1 MAWLNS
7 NLRLGDIAL
16 IRPGLPFRTRI
27 ESEADG
33 EVAVIQARDLRD
45 DGNVSVEG
53 AARLRSLP
61 GSPKDGFLKPHDV
74 LLQPRGTRFP
84 VAKFE
89 PTVFPAVAAA
99 PIFTLR
105 ADTSRVLPEFLV
117 AVLMSPATQA
127 ALHQS
132 AVGTYVPQV
141 PRQAIENLRI
151 ELPDLPS
158 QVKLADLARLA
169 RREREMMGRLRDAR
183 ARLFDLAVREAAKK
197 ARKRA
202 NASGPEPVPSVR

>member
-1 MAWLNS
+1 MPWLHS
-7 NLRLGDIAL
+7 NLKLGDIAL
-16 IRPGLPFRTRI
+16 IRPGLPFRSRV

-33 EVAVIQARDLRD
+33 DVAVIQARDLRD
-45 DGNVSVEG
+45 DGIVSIEG
-53 AARLRSLP
+53 AARLRFLP
-61 GSPKDGFLKPHDV
+61 ASPKDGFLKPRDV
-74 LLQPRGTRFP
+74 VLQPRGTRFP
-84 VAKFE
+84 AAIFE
-89 PTVFPAVAAA
+89 PTAFPAVAAA
-99 PIFTLR
+99 PIYMLR

-127 ALHQS
+127 VLRQS

-141 PRQAIENLRI
+141 PRRAIENLQI

-183 ARLFDLAVREAAKK
+183 ARLFDLAVREVAKK

>member
-16 IRPGLPFRTRI
+16 IRPGLPFRSRI
-27 ESEADG
+27 ENEVDG
-33 EVAVIQARDLRD
+33 DVAVIQARDLRD
-45 DGNVSVEG
+45 DGNVSAEG
-53 AARLRSLP
+53 AARLRFLP
-61 GSPKDGFLKPHDV
+61 ASAKDGFLKPHDV
-74 LLQPRGTRFP
+74 LLQPRGRRFP
-84 VAKFE
+84 VAIFV
-89 PTVFPAVAAA
+89 PTAFPAVAAA

-127 ALHQS
+127 ALRQS
-132 AVGTYVPQV
+132 ALGTYVPQV
-141 PRQAIENLRI
+141 PRQAIENLQI

-158 QVKLADLARLA
+158 QIKLADLARLA
-169 RREREMMGRLRDAR
+169 RREREMMNRLCDAR
-183 ARLFDLAVREAAKK
+183 ARLFDLAVREVAKK

-202 NASGPEPVPSVR
+202 NASGPKPVPSVR